1 MKRIIFT
8 ILLKVFVVGFLSGCV
23 LGDLSPSLNNMVS
36 DLTSS
41 LTPEERE
48 EKEKSA
54 NEEAGYGYATNEERD
69 NIISQINTLKAEYDE
84 KLLGIINAEEKT
96 LESSE
101 YINILNKAKSSEVK
115 KEYAY
120 ALYWYRQ
127 ADKMALQIEK
137 KEKLLQEYYDKREKI
152 IRAVYRGYYKSKYDE
167 IKLEN
172 EENIQKSKD
181 ATSKYKE
188 LKKLIESGKPG
199 HADVNEFALHDEWK
213 VLLINAEKFGTEYGG
228 CSFVIGSLKKGEL
241 DYATKTAT
249 YFANFTFGQSENYLN
264 VISVIRNGYV
274 KARKADW
281 KDMPRS
287 DSWPLYSVAGFSNN
301 EVFTNGV
308 AIIRLNSNKGY
319 SAFYNGLFYRL
330 SLNIVDENGRQLVK
344 PVSAQAKSA
353 NEKAPKA
360 VFKGISP
367 AIMDKI
373 ANGTAKVNLVGVY
386 LQYGKETTPGSFK
399 EKEIPLKN
407 IQTEYREL
415 TYRELF

>member
-1 MKRIIFT
+1 MKKLIAT
-8 ILLKVFVVGFLSGCV
+8 LLILFPLVGITSCAML
-23 LGDLSPSLNNMVS
+23 DELSPSLNNMVS

-54 NEEAGYGYATNEERD
+54 NEEAEYGYVTNKERD
-69 NIISQINTLKAEYDE
+69 NIISQIKILKAEYDE
-84 KLLGIINAEEKT
+84 KLLGIINAEEKAV
-96 LESSE
+96 ESSE

-152 IRAVYRGYYKSKYDE
+152 IRAVYGGHYKSKYDE

-181 ATSKYKE
+181 ATSKYKD

-199 HADVNEFALHDEWK
+199 YADVNEFTLHDEWK
-213 VLLINAEKFGTEYGG
+213 SLLINAEKFGTEYVGN
-228 CSFVIGSLKKGEL
+228 LKKGEL

-249 YFANFTFGQSENYLN
+249 YFANFNFGQSENYIS

-274 KARKADW
+274 KARKSDW

-287 DSWPLYSVAGFSNN
+287 DRWPFYSVAGFSNN

-308 AIIRLNSNKGY
+308 AIIRSDSNKGY
-319 SAFYNGLFYRL
+319 NAFHGGLYYRL

-344 PVSAQAKSA
+344 PVSAQVKSA
-353 NEKAPKA
+353 NEKSPRV

-386 LQYGKETTPGSFK
+386 LQYGKETNPGSFK
-399 EKEIPLKN
+399 EKEMSLRN
-407 IQTEYREL
+407 VQVEYREP
-415 TYRELF
+415 TYKDLIK